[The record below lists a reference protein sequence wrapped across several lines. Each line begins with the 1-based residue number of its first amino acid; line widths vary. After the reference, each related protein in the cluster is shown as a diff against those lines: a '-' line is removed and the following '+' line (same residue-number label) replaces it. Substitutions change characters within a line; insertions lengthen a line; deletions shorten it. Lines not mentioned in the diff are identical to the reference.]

1 MLYVLSIVAIGLL
14 SRYFGYCQINRKLV
28 VLESLLY
35 IIIIIGVYWASPH
48 SKSLAPEILYFSLGM
63 VLFGGIL
70 VFVVSIFQ
78 VKKQYVINKAQEIA
92 KKGAVNIVVKEAE
105 IPLVSPY
112 PEIPQNSLLLCY
124 NQTGFALIGSLDS
137 DISDSF
143 DAILH
148 GMTGLSLQ
156 YDVVLEKTPLQF
168 YPISGMNYLNVEN
181 CKFGAVDGSRL
192 VSINRQKGNV
202 IVEVFPGWRVLR

>member
-1 MLYVLSIVAIGLL
+1 
-14 SRYFGYCQINRKLV
+14 
-28 VLESLLY
+28 
-35 IIIIIGVYWASPH
+35 
-48 SKSLAPEILYFSLGM
+48 M

-124 NQTGFALIGSLDS
+124 NQTSFALIGNLNS
-137 DISDSF
+137 DPSDSF

-148 GMTGLSLQ
+148 GITGLSLQ
-156 YDVVLEKTPLQF
+156 YDVVLKKTPLKF
-168 YPISGMNYLNVEN
+168 YPISGMNSLNLEN
-181 CKFGAVDGSRL
+181 CKFGAIDGSRL
-192 VSINRQKGNV
+192 VSVNRQENNI
-202 IVEVFPGWRVLR
+202 IVEVFPGRRVLR